1 MARCLLVAL
10 ALTAVAGCKGGPGS
24 GDGGLCTVPV
34 PTVSVDGFSLVP
46 LEDDP
51 FAPAHVMDAGTST
64 SGDAGTST
72 TGFVRG
78 RCGPDEIKQELLGDT
93 PSFSITTLFCSWG
106 TVRTPLLE
114 PITAGETLHLRI
126 WYFSQQAFSE
136 AQATLEIRIDRKT
149 LWKGTVPLPTSGS
162 LIVEDIVAPFAAPQ
176 GAELLWNVS
185 NHGTN
190 SWNFLELSRDGLG
203 PCPDAGSS

>member
-1 MARCLLVAL
+1 MAL
-10 ALTAVAGCKGGPGS
+10 ALSAVAGCKGGSGS

>member
-10 ALTAVAGCKGGPGS
+10 ALSAVAGCKGGSGS

-72 TGFVRG
+72 TGFVSG

>member
-1 MARCLLVAL
+1 MARCLLAAV
-10 ALTAVAGCKGGPGS
+10 ALTALAGCKGGSGS
-24 GDGGLCTVPV
+24 GDGGLCQSFV
-34 PTVSVDGFSLVP
+34 PTVSVDGFRLVP
-46 LEDDP
+46 VEDDP
-51 FAPAHVMDAGTST
+51 FAPAHVLDAGTST

-78 RCGPDEIKQELLGDT
+78 RCGPDEIKHELLGDT

-106 TVRTPLLE
+106 TVRAPLLE
-114 PITAGETLHLRI
+114 AITQGETLHLRI

-136 AQATLEIRIDRKT
+136 AEAKLEIRVDSKT
-149 LWKGTVPLPTSGS
+149 LWKGTVSVPTSGS

-185 NHGTN
+185 NHGSN
-190 SWNFLELSRDGLG
+190 SWNFLELSREGLA
-203 PCPDAGSS
+203 PCADAGPS

>member
-1 MARCLLVAL
+1 MARCLFAAL
-10 ALTAVAGCKGGPGS
+10 ALTALVGCKGGAGS
-24 GDGGLCTVPV
+24 GDGGLCTNPV
-34 PTVSVDGFSLVP
+34 PKVSVDGFGLVP
-46 LEDDP
+46 VEDDP
-51 FAPAHVMDAGTST
+51 FASAHVLDAGTST

-78 RCGPDEIKQELLGDT
+78 RCGPDEIKHELLGDT

-106 TVRTPLLE
+106 TVRAPLLE
-114 PITAGETLHLRI
+114 AITEGETLHLRI

-136 AQATLEIRIDRKT
+136 TQAKLEIRIDSKT

-162 LIVEDIVAPFAAPQ
+162 LIVEDIVAPFAAPE

-190 SWNFLELSRDGLG
+190 SWNFLELSREGQAPCANAG
-203 PCPDAGSS
+203 PS